1 MEIRT
6 MGAQISG
13 KVATDRAEDAWM
25 RLSGLLVSVTTG
37 INILITPRTS
47 MLLTRTMMPQ
57 NRYIFFGEKGQK
69 VTI

>member
-1 MEIRT
+1 
-6 MGAQISG
+6 
-13 KVATDRAEDAWM
+13 M

-47 MLLTRTMMPQ
+47 MLLTRMMMPQ